1 MSYDLHPGPMVD
13 DVLFLK
19 DSHRARDIFNNR
31 EVPKLVF
38 RRADQKFFSFLS
50 SNPITD
56 NVKRYIDIAGFG
68 GVIDSGYRNLDHGL
82 LQALIERWRPETHTF
97 HLPIG
102 EVTVTLE
109 DINVLWGLPIEGE
122 VVSGCEQ
129 PSSLADRIVRCHTL
143 IGLTPNENDLKGNAI
158 KLTAIFNHL
167 HNNFSENASDFEC
180 MQRARCII
188 LYLCGGTF
196 FSDSSNNIVSL
207 SILNNLEDLTACG
220 HLSWGSAVLAMLYR
234 NLCKAASNNST
245 NIGGP
250 LYILQLWAWSRIT
263 TLALTILHEFDNRRP
278 YYAMW
283 REKLTYKDVSHSL
296 RACRSQLQTI
306 REGEFKWRPYEQV
319 IGFLPG
325 ICRSGIR
332 SWQSECFLIYWDVVE
347 FHTPQ
352 RVMRQFGMV
361 QRIHDPIPISF
372 NEHRKLHTLIRT
384 GKPDNNW
391 PNIHSKFLSVW
402 NQRWE
407 NVVQGMD
414 GISQTYQQAG
424 QFMHMESTLNFQ
436 NFETL
441 QNTANQERKKMCNVR
456 SGAGTSSAQHQNY
469 QAGTSNVEHENFEAG
484 TSHVQHE
491 NYELD
496 PSQFSN
502 APSPSF
508 FSGINQNMMFEH
520 NNEQEV
526 YTPQISMLPLF
537 TQPDS
542 ENFNY
547 YAPQFSPNYA
557 QGFSG
562 ISPLPALDLNLH
574 MSVRDLDD
582 ETFLANT
589 LNAEDV
595 DVDQNTIA
603 SRRRNPHRHR
613 RRPGCGT

>member
-82 LQALIERWRPETHTF
+82 LEALIERWSPETHTF
-97 HLPIG
+97 HLPFG

-109 DINVLWGLPIEGE
+109 DINILWGLPIEGE

-129 PSSLADRIVRCHTL
+129 LSSLAHRIVRCHTL
-143 IGLTPNENDLKGNAI
+143 L
-158 KLTAIFNHL
+158 
-167 HNNFSENASDFEC
+167 
-180 MQRARCII
+180 
-188 LYLCGGTF
+188 
-196 FSDSSNNIVSL
+196 
-207 SILNNLEDLTACG
+207 
-220 HLSWGSAVLAMLYR
+220 
-234 NLCKAASNNST
+234 ASNNST

-263 TLALTILHEFDNRRP
+263 TLAPTILHEFDNRRP
-278 YYAMW
+278 FGAMW
-283 REKLTYKDVSHSL
+283 REKLTYKDVVSHSL

-319 IGFLPG
+319 IGFLPA

-361 QRIHDPIPISF
+361 QRIPDPIPISF

-407 NVVQGMD
+407 NVVQGVRCAAPTVEPSYMQWYWSRTVLYITNPKSAGAMQPGFQDQGSRSQFLMD

-424 QFMHMESTLNFQ
+424 QFMHTDSTLNFQ

-441 QNTANQERKKMCNVR
+441 QNTANQVMGMLNEESRLHYPSHLHTGPVNLGVDDTVPRNLRRRERRRGNVR

-469 QAGTSNVEHENFEAG
+469 EAGTSNVEHENFEAG

-496 PSQFSN
+496 HSQFSN

-526 YTPQISMLPLF
+526 YTPQTSMLPLF
-537 TQPDS
+537 TQPES

-557 QGFSG
+557 HGFSG

-574 MSVRDLDD
+574 MSVGDLDD

>member
-1 MSYDLHPGPMVD
+1 MSYDLHPGPIVD

-50 SNPITD
+50 NNPITD

-82 LQALIERWRPETHTF
+82 LEALIERWR
-97 HLPIG
+97 
-102 EVTVTLE
+102 
-109 DINVLWGLPIEGE
+109 E

-143 IGLTPNENDLKGNAI
+143 
-158 KLTAIFNHL
+158 
-167 HNNFSENASDFEC
+167 
-180 MQRARCII
+180 
-188 LYLCGGTF
+188 
-196 FSDSSNNIVSL
+196 
-207 SILNNLEDLTACG
+207 LEDLTACG

-263 TLALTILHEFDNRRP
+263 TLAPTILHEFDNRRP
-278 YYAMW
+278 YGAM
-283 REKLTYKDVSHSL
+283 
-296 RACRSQLQTI
+296 
-306 REGEFKWRPYEQV
+306 
-319 IGFLPG
+319 
-325 ICRSGIR
+325 SGIR

-361 QRIHDPIPISF
+361 QRIPDPIPLSF
-372 NEHRKLHTLIRT
+372 NEHMKLHTLIRT
-384 GKPDNNW
+384 GKPDKNW
-391 PNIHSKFLSVW
+391 PNIHSQFLSVW

-407 NVVQGMD
+407 NVVQGVRCAAPTMD

-424 QFMHMESTLNFQ
+424 QFMHTESTLNFQ

-441 QNTANQERKKMCNVR
+441 QNTANQVMGMLNEESRLRYPSHLHTGPVNLGVDDTVPRNLRRRERRRGNVR

-496 PSQFSN
+496 HSQFSN

-508 FSGINQNMMFEH
+508 FSGINKNMMFEH

-526 YTPQISMLPLF
+526 YTPQTSMLPLF
-537 TQPDS
+537 TQPES

-557 QGFSG
+557 HGFSG

-574 MSVRDLDD
+574 MSVGDLDD

-595 DVDQNTIA
+595 DVD
-603 SRRRNPHRHR
+603 
-613 RRPGCGT
+613 